1 MSYSNFGAKNISCKA
16 ALKSHAIIFLID
28 RTLEVD
34 KWKWAWERPADL
46 ETTSKGGGWVGWL
59 IQWY

>member
-1 MSYSNFGAKNISCKA
+1 MSRWKKKTKKMSYSNFGAKNISCKA

-34 KWKWAWERPADL
+34 K
-46 ETTSKGGGWVGWL
+46 
-59 IQWY
+59 